1 MILIHK
7 SQKIVIQQTL
17 LHCGE
22 IFSKFPDS
30 FQILPGEEV
39 SIQSAVEISNR
50 ILKTN
55 EVLLLQI
62 NNPNSKRKF
71 VPLKPIEFQPKP
83 TTGHEDDVI
92 SLSILSGS
100 KNERSHQI
108 WEWELE
114 EKNVGVNCVWYSF
127 NWVDN
132 CLSGNLDEVH
142 VFVHGFHPCESYVCS
157 VPPPNYN
164 CAKNLVSLSP
174 AVLTELE
181 PFIRKFV
188 Q

>member
-1 MILIHK
+1 MIIIKVFGNELRRNTMTK
-7 SQKIVIQQTL
+7 EEKL
-17 LHCGE
+17 LHFGE

-114 EKNVGVNCVWYSF
+114 EKNVGVNCMLQF
-127 NWVDN
+127 
-132 CLSGNLDEVH
+132 
-142 VFVHGFHPCESYVCS
+142 
-157 VPPPNYN
+157 
-164 CAKNLVSLSP
+164 
-174 AVLTELE
+174 
-181 PFIRKFV
+181 
-188 Q
+188 